1 MPDGRIEPRQVER
14 LREMGAWLRQYG
26 ESIYNTRGG
35 PFKPGPWGVATYNET
50 YIYLHI
56 LAWPTETLLLPP
68 LPQPI
73 ISSDVLTGGQAVV
86 EQRGT
91 GITVTVPPRD
101 RHPIDTIV
109 RLAIAQ

>member
-1 MPDGRIEPRQVER
+1 
-14 LREMGAWLRQYG
+14 MGLWLRQYG
-26 ESIYNTRGG
+26 ESIYATRGG
-35 PFKPGPWGVATYNET
+35 PFKPGPWGVATHNEK

-56 LAWPTETLLLPP
+56 LDWPTDTLLLPP

-86 EQRGT
+86 EQRET
-91 GITVTVPPRD
+91 GITVTVPALD